1 MCGLT
6 LSALRAPVAPP
17 PGLAQ
22 PGRNTI
28 PVRTSVTTSSSRRAA
43 DTVPRSCPSR
53 LSPPP
58 GAILAFLKATQNCV
72 SDAFGLRGGVKGS
85 HPFDGEYGRYEVLNW
100 ATKFFVDALLLDE
113 TKGRTER
120 ARIAS
125 EHPR

>member
-1 MCGLT
+1 
-6 LSALRAPVAPP
+6 
-17 PGLAQ
+17 
-22 PGRNTI
+22 
-28 PVRTSVTTSSSRRAA
+28 
-43 DTVPRSCPSR
+43 
-53 LSPPP
+53 
-58 GAILAFLKATQNCV
+58 
-72 SDAFGLRGGVKGS
+72 VKGS